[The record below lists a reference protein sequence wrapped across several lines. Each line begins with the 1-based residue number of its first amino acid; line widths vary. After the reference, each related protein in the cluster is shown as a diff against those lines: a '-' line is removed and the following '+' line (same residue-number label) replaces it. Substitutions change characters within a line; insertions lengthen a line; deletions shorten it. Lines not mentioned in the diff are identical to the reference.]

1 MGLFGKMFEKKTCSI
16 CGGEIGLLGNRK
28 LEDGNLCKE
37 CAGKLSPFF
46 SDRRASTVEQ
56 IAEQL
61 EYREA
66 NRQKVA
72 ELNVTR
78 TLGCDMKV
86 MLDEDA
92 KRFIVTRNSRWRD
105 ANPDVMDFP
114 RSRAAI
120 PRFARRAASL
130 PGKTTRAI
138 RKATTR
144 RAMTSTTT
152 YT

>member
-72 ELNVTR
+72 
-78 TLGCDMKV
+78 
-86 MLDEDA
+86 
-92 KRFIVTRNSRWRD
+92 
-105 ANPDVMDFP
+105 
-114 RSRAAI
+114 
-120 PRFARRAASL
+120 
-130 PGKTTRAI
+130 
-138 RKATTR
+138 
-144 RAMTSTTT
+144 
-152 YT
+152 